1 MVHSE
6 GYDVIIVG
14 AGPAGIFTALELCD
28 KSDLRVLIL
37 DRGKDI
43 HERTHSKGSILF
55 GWGGAGAFSDG
66 KLTFSTE
73 TGGWLKDYVDE
84 KKLKGLIQEVEKIY
98 IKFGAPTKTYG
109 DDEDAI
115 SDISRKA
122 SMAELRLIPS
132 RIRHLGTDQCPQL
145 LKKMRQEI
153 NGKVEIMMEK
163 TVSNLLVQGEGVKGI
178 RTVDG
183 EEILAKYVVVAPGR
197 GGADWLRQEAN
208 RLGLRTI
215 NNPVDIGVRVEVP
228 AVVMNHLTDVLYESK
243 FTYYSKSFDDKVR
256 TFCVCPKG
264 FVVTEHLDDVIT
276 VNGHSYEAKTSENT
290 NFAVLASTSF
300 TEPFKEPVAYGKY
313 IAKLANLLVG
323 GVIVQRLGD
332 LEMGRRST
340 PERMSRGIVKPTLE
354 DAKPGDLSFALPG
367 RYLIDVK
374 EMLNALNKI
383 ASGVYSRHTLLYGVE
398 VKFYSS
404 RLELNEVLETR
415 VRNLFTAGD
424 GAGITRGLVQSS
436 TSGLMVAREILRR
449 TGHLPHSLN
458 YEDLEKITNRS

>member
-1 MVHSE
+1 MVHPE

-43 HERTHSKGSILF
+43 SERTRSNGSILF

-73 TGGWLKDYVDE
+73 TGGWLKDYLGE
-84 KKLKGLIQEVEKIY
+84 KKLTGLMQEVEKIY
-98 IKFGAPTKTYG
+98 IKFGAPTKIYG

-122 SMAELRLIPS
+122 AMAELRLIPS
-132 RIRHLGTDQCPQL
+132 RIRHLGTDRCPRL
-145 LKKMRQEI
+145 LKKMRQAI
-153 NGKVEIMMEK
+153 DGRVEIMMEK
-163 TVSNLLVQGEGVKGI
+163 TVSNILVQGEEAKGV
-178 RTVDG
+178 RTIDG

-197 GGADWLRQEAN
+197 SGADWLRQEAN
-208 RLGLRTI
+208 RLNLRTI

-228 AVVMNHLTDVLYESK
+228 AAVMDHLTDVLYEPK

-264 FVVTEHLDDVIT
+264 FVVTEHLDDVVT
-276 VNGHSYEAKTSENT
+276 VNGHSYEEKTSENT
-290 NFAVLASTSF
+290 NFAVLVSTSF

-323 GVIVQRLGD
+323 GIIVQRLRD
-332 LEMGRRST
+332 LEAGRRST
-340 PERMSRGIVKPTLE
+340 PERMNRSVVKPTLNE
-354 DAKPGDLSFALPG
+354 AKPGDLSFALPG

-374 EMLNALNKI
+374 EMLNALDKI
-383 ASGVYSRHTLLYGVE
+383 APGIYSRYTLLYGVE

-404 RLELNEVLETR
+404 RLELNEVLETKI
-415 VRNLFTAGD
+415 RNLFTAGD

-436 TSGLMVAREILRR
+436 TSGLVVAREILRR
-449 TGHLPHSLN
+449 TGHLTS
-458 YEDLEKITNRS
+458 

>member
-153 NGKVEIMMEK
+153 NGKVEIVMEK

-383 ASGVYSRHTLLYGVE
+383 APGVYSRHTLLYGVE

-458 YEDLEKITNRS
+458 YED

>member
-1 MVHSE
+1 MVHSKD
-6 GYDVIIVG
+6 YDVLIFG
-14 AGPAGIFTALELCD
+14 AGPAGIFTALELCE

-43 HERTHSKGSILF
+43 SERIHSKSILF

-73 TGGWLKDYVDE
+73 TGGWLKDYVGE
-84 KKLKGLIQEVEKIY
+84 KRLKELMQEVENIY
-98 IKFGAPTKTYG
+98 IKYGAPTRIYG

-122 SMAELRLIPS
+122 AMAELRLIPS
-132 RIRHLGTDQCPQL
+132 RIRHLGTDQCPEL
-145 LKKMRQEI
+145 LKKIRQTI
-153 NGKVEIMMEK
+153 NRKAEIMMEK
-163 TVSNLLVQGEGVKGI
+163 TVSNLLVQGEEVKGV

-183 EEILAKYVVVAPGR
+183 EEIFAKYVVVAPGR
-197 GGADWLRQEAN
+197 GGAEWLRQEAN
-208 RLGLRTI
+208 RLGLKTI

-228 AVVMNHLTDVLYESK
+228 AVIMNHLTDILYEPK
-243 FTYYSKSFDDKVR
+243 FIYYSKSFDDKVR
-256 TFCVCPKG
+256 TFCVCPRG
-264 FVVTEHLDDVIT
+264 FVVTEHFDDVIT
-276 VNGHSYEAKTSENT
+276 VNGHSYEKKTSENT
-290 NFAVLASTSF
+290 NFAVLVSTSF

-332 LEMGRRST
+332 LEVGRRST
-340 PERMSRGIVKPTLE
+340 QERIDRSVVKPTLV

-367 RYLIDVK
+367 RYLIDIK
-374 EMLNALNKI
+374 EMLNALDKI
-383 ASGVYSRHTLLYGVE
+383 APGVYSRHTLLYGVE

-404 RLELNEVLETR
+404 RLELNEVLETKI
-415 VRNLFTAGD
+415 RNLFTVGD

-436 TSGLMVAREILRR
+436 TSGLIVAREILRR
-449 TGHLPHSLN
+449 TGYLTLQ
-458 YEDLEKITNRS
+458 

>member
-1 MVHSE
+1 MVHPE

-14 AGPAGIFTALELCD
+14 AGPAGIFTALELCN

-73 TGGWLKDYVDE
+73 TGGWLKDYVNE
-84 KKLKGLIQEVEKIY
+84 KKLMGLMQEVEKTY
-98 IKFGAPTKTYG
+98 IEFGAPTKTYG

-153 NGKVEIMMEK
+153 NGKVEITMEK
-163 TVSNLLVQGEGVKGI
+163 TVSNLLVQGEGVKGV
-178 RTVDG
+178 RTVNG
-183 EEILAKYVVVAPGR
+183 EEILAKHVVVAPGR

-228 AVVMNHLTDVLYESK
+228 AVIMNHLTDILYEPK

-276 VNGHSYEAKTSENT
+276 VNGHSYEKKTSENT
-290 NFAVLASTSF
+290 NFAILASTSF

-323 GVIVQRLGD
+323 GVIVQRFGD
-332 LEMGRRST
+332 LEVGRRST
-340 PERMSRGIVKPTLE
+340 PERMSRSIVKPTLE
-354 DAKPGDLSFALPG
+354 DAQPGDLSFALPG
-367 RYLIDVK
+367 RYLMDVK

-383 ASGVYSRHTLLYGVE
+383 APGVYSRHTLLYGVE

-436 TSGLMVAREILRR
+436 TSGLIVAREILRR
-449 TGHLPHSLN
+449 TGHLPHNLD
-458 YEDLEKITNRS
+458 YES

>member
-6 GYDVIIVG
+6 GFDVIIVG
-14 AGPAGIFTALELCD
+14 AGPAGVFTALELSD
-28 KSDLRVLIL
+28 KSDLRVLVL

-43 HERTHSKGSILF
+43 HERIDSKGSILF
-55 GWGGAGAFSDG
+55 GWGGAGAYSDG

-73 TGGWLKDYVDE
+73 TGGWLRDYVNE
-84 KKLKGLIQEVEKIY
+84 KKLIGLMQEVEKIY

-132 RIRHLGTDQCPQL
+132 RIRHLGTDHCPQL

-163 TVSNLLVQGEGVKGI
+163 TVGNLLVHGEGVKGI
-178 RTVDG
+178 RMVDG
-183 EEILAKYVVVAPGR
+183 EEILAEHVVVAPGR
-197 GGADWLRQEAN
+197 AGADWLRQEAN

-228 AVVMNHLTDVLYESK
+228 AVVMNHLTDILYEPK

-264 FVVTEHLDDVIT
+264 FVVAEHLDDVMT

-313 IAKLANLLVG
+313 IAKLANLLVN

-332 LEMGRRST
+332 LEVGRRST
-340 PERMSRGIVKPTLE
+340 PERMGRGIVKPTLG

-374 EMLNALNKI
+374 EMLNALDKI
-383 ASGVYSRHTLLYGVE
+383 APGVYSRHTLLYGIE

-415 VRNLFTAGD
+415 TRNLFTAGD

-436 TSGLMVAREILRR
+436 TSGLIVAREILRR
-449 TGHLPHSLN
+449 TGYLPHN
-458 YEDLEKITNRS
+458 PGYDN

>member
-1 MVHSE
+1 MVHPE
-6 GYDVIIVG
+6 GYDVIILG

-28 KSDLRVLIL
+28 RSDLRVLIL

-43 HERTHSKGSILF
+43 SERTHSKGSILF

-73 TGGWLKDYVDE
+73 TGGWLKDYVGE
-84 KKLKGLIQEVEKIY
+84 KKLTGLMQEVEKTY
-98 IKFGAPTKTYG
+98 IKFGAPTKIYG
-109 DDEDAI
+109 DDEDVI

-122 SMAELRLIPS
+122 AMAELRLIPS

-145 LKKMRQEI
+145 LKKMRQTI

-163 TVSNLLVQGEGVKGI
+163 TVSNLLVHGEGVKGV

-183 EEILAKYVVVAPGR
+183 EEILAKCVVVAPGR

-208 RLGLRTI
+208 RLGLKTT

-228 AVVMNHLTDVLYESK
+228 AVVMSHLTDALYEPK

-264 FVVTEHLDDVIT
+264 FVVTEHLNDLIT
-276 VNGHSYEAKTSENT
+276 VNGHSYEEKTSENT

-332 LEMGRRST
+332 LEVGRRST
-340 PERMSRGIVKPTLE
+340 PERMDRSVVKPTLE

-383 ASGVYSRHTLLYGVE
+383 APGVYSRHTLLYGIE

-415 VRNLFTAGD
+415 IKNLFTAGD

-436 TSGLMVAREILRR
+436 TSGLIVAREILRR
-449 TGHLPHSLN
+449 TGHLPHPS
-458 YEDLEKITNRS
+458 E